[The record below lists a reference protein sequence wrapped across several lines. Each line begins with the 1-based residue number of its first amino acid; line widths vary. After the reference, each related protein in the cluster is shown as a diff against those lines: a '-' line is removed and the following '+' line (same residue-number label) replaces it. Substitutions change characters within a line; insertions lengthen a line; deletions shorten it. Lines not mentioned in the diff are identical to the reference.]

1 MISGRNDCQ
10 HVVSTPVAGCDR
22 SLSRVSK
29 GARANN
35 CHGPR
40 LALIRHWASAT
51 ILHAWVTQYDAVPT
65 ETLRASPASVWS
77 GRWVSPL
84 LTGVGRWLTKCFLVE
99 PLALHPFTYLLQLV
113 YIGRFGS
120 RWLVDTLQLLT
131 TWRRHYRVESKQ
143 ILGYLANENDLR
155 CLEAT
160 TKLSRSTRYEPSPFQ
175 KWKKRNTVCR
185 IAFFSELTRKS
196 GVKIMLTTNFA
207 PKCLICIDW
216 DCIVMQMR
224 PLF

>member
-1 MISGRNDCQ
+1 M
-10 HVVSTPVAGCDR
+10 TPCRPRR
-22 SLSRVSK
+22 S
-29 GARANN
+29 
-35 CHGPR
+35 GPR
-40 LALIRHWASAT
+40 RRPSDPGA
-51 ILHAWVTQYDAVPT
+51 
-65 ETLRASPASVWS
+65 

-131 TWRRHYRVESKQ
+131 TWRRHYRVESKL

-185 IAFFSELTRKS
+185 IAVTFFSELTGKS

-207 PKCLICIDW
+207 PQMPYMHRLRLYRHVDETIILILCEDTGLNQPHLSAAVW
-216 DCIVMQMR
+216 FQHLNDV
-224 PLF
+224 